1 MWDFKRRWRSSDS
14 WSSTKLPL
22 AILLP
27 PARKQGSWRERNT
40 KPVYYCFVQM
50 FYGGSA
56 VRRNLRCTRYTK
68 ARVPLKCCKVFNI
81 FGSVRVAPRRLKSS
95 SSHHW
100 PNCLQR
106 WIRNWGV
113 KSRTSCFGSFV
124 NIYPDRGDRTT
135 KIRDPRSV
143 IEYYFTSSLRLPK
156 WLSNHA
162 FLRKFSYLD
171 IICWTIKF
179 LSYTV

>member
-1 MWDFKRRWRSSDS
+1 MRDFKRYDDEEKQSF
-14 WSSTKLPL
+14 TKLLL

-27 PARKQGSWRERNT
+27 PETARKQGSWRERNT
-40 KPVYYCFVQM
+40 RPVYYCFVQM

-56 VRRNLRCTRYTK
+56 VRMNLRRTRYTK

-81 FGSVRVAPRRLKSS
+81 FGSVRVVPRRLKSS

-124 NIYPDRGDRTT
+124 NIYPGRGDRTL
-135 KIRDPRSV
+135 KQQKFGILD
-143 IEYYFTSSLRLPK
+143 RL
-156 WLSNHA
+156 
-162 FLRKFSYLD
+162 
-171 IICWTIKF
+171 
-179 LSYTV
+179 

>member
-1 MWDFKRRWRSSDS
+1 MWNFKRRWRSSDS

-124 NIYPDRGDRTT
+124 NIYPDRGDNKNSGSSIGYRILFYIQFTT
-135 KIRDPRSV
+135 PQMI
-143 IEYYFTSSLRLPK
+143 IESCVFKEIFIFGYNL
-156 WLSNHA
+156 
-162 FLRKFSYLD
+162 LD
-171 IICWTIKF
+171 N
-179 LSYTV
+179 